1 MTTTLASMLR
11 EMKTWMDIPAET
23 IKSAEESGISTKNSK
38 DLKSLVDG
46 WSRGRYD
53 EDPGL
58 LTQSLIRLIPKAK

>member
-1 MTTTLASMLR
+1 MTPTLASMLR

-23 IKSAEESGISTKNSK
+23 IKSAEESGISTKNSPT
-38 DLKSLVDG
+38 LKGLVKAWQNG
-46 WSRGRYD
+46 AYD

>member
-11 EMKTWMDIPAET
+11 EMKTWMDISAET

-38 DLKSLVDG
+38 DLKYYVDG

-53 EDPGL
+53 EDPVL
-58 LTQSLIRLIPKAK
+58 LTQSLIRLIPKSK